1 VPVPRHDKARRAS
14 EFCQPRRSPGSLS
27 PSVRVEALPPE
38 LMLTFAAE
46 CIGVGLVKFCPAGTA
61 KMKTQTI
68 AAALALRAGDPVETA
83 LRAALISAIF
93 VKHGGDAPVRRR
105 KLA

>member
-1 VPVPRHDKARRAS
+1 
-14 EFCQPRRSPGSLS
+14 
-27 PSVRVEALPPE
+27 
-38 LMLTFAAE
+38 MLTFAAE
-46 CIGVGLVKFCPAGTA
+46 CIGAELVKFCPAVTA

-68 AAALALRAGDPVETA
+68 AAALALSGDPVETA

-93 VKHGGDAPVRRR
+93 FKHGGEAPVRRR